1 MQSEHNFLFLVF
13 FRLPLEYAMNMH
25 NATQLNSSISLDSF
39 NSLDVELLRAEL
51 SQDGSEHGQNNQLE
65 FAQ

>member
-1 MQSEHNFLFLVF
+1 
-13 FRLPLEYAMNMH
+13 MNMH